1 MKILLTGGA
10 GFIGSHTCVELCE
23 AGHDP
28 VIVDNYINS
37 CPEAVRRIEQIVG
50 RSVPCYEADVT
61 DAAAMDR
68 IFSENAFDWDRMIEH
83 RKSSIRCKVEHP
95 FHYLKNKFGF
105 KKVRY
110 RGIAKNLN
118 KLNILFACIN
128 LIMRDYALKHSV
140 QPTG

>member
-1 MKILLTGGA
+1 MPAQEDALDLIELLGEINVVVMRIL
-10 GFIGSHTCVELCE
+10 E
-23 AGHDP
+23 ALDL
-28 VIVDNYINS
+28 V
-37 CPEAVRRIEQIVG
+37 PEAVELSGAVRLYLLNG
-50 RSVPCYEADVT
+50 RTVV
-61 DAAAMDR
+61 
-68 IFSENAFDWDRMIEH
+68 NAFAVFEH

-118 KLNILFACIN
+118 KLNILFACVN

>member
-1 MKILLTGGA
+1 MVMPA
-10 GFIGSHTCVELCE
+10 MSGSKSATKSKNDKHLST
-23 AGHDP
+23 
-28 VIVDNYINS
+28 INYRI
-37 CPEAVRRIEQIVG
+37 VRRPKSLPKI
-50 RSVPCYEADVT
+50 
-61 DAAAMDR
+61 
-68 IFSENAFDWDRMIEH
+68 SENAFDWDRMIEH

-128 LIMRDYALKHSV
+128 LMMRDYALKHSV
-140 QPTG
+140 QPME